1 MPERRKPGPKPR
13 GVRGAI
19 ATRVPLE
26 HKAHYERCAAERNMP
41 VSDYLALL
49 LAEAHGLP
57 VPEYIRVPDPQAPMQ
72 QELRISA

>member
-1 MPERRKPGPKPR
+1 
-13 GVRGAI
+13 
-19 ATRVPLE
+19 
-26 HKAHYERCAAERNMP
+26 MP